1 MQAQLHNATAYNA
14 GTEALKGQTLAVGS
28 AKAAVIQFAAA
39 GGYDGAVTVEIS
51 PDAGTTWFGIQAE
64 SLAAVGTYV
73 SSITSFTSEYRV
85 LVPANVDLRVRM
97 SGGSTG
103 SLTVDALTTAFAAG
117 VAGFVAAPDA
127 PTGLSATVISTSRID
142 LAWTDAA
149 TTETEYRVYRST
161 DGVNYSLID
170 TIAAGRTS
178 YSDTTIAAG
187 TTYYWKVGSYNAGGE
202 ALSSAVSANTL
213 TLSLISYWKL
223 EEASGTRDD
232 TVGSNDLTPT
242 NAPGNAAGK
251 LGNAAAF
258 VGSSSQ
264 RLTKTSNAG
273 LQTGNIDFT
282 VAAWVYPESVTGTQC
297 IIAKTD
303 EDTGNANGYEYML
316 YLNGNKISLLVAN
329 GAAGIQ
335 VLTSDAT
342 VSVNTWYYVEGY
354 HDDAGTLGVAI
365 NTTVKTAARTT
376 TPVANT
382 TSLRFGGV
390 PSKYYL
396 TGRVDDAGFWKRL
409 FTTNERT
416 ALYNSGNG
424 FNSFLP

>member
-1 MQAQLHNATAYNA
+1 MRRDLLTI
-14 GTEALKGQTLAVGS
+14 LA
-28 AKAAVIQFAAA
+28 AAVLKPN
-39 GGYDGAVTVEIS
+39 GASVS
-51 PDAGTTWFGIQAE
+51 PPT
-64 SLAAVGTYV
+64 
-73 SSITSFTSEYRV
+73 
-85 LVPANVDLRVRM
+85 
-97 SGGSTG
+97 
-103 SLTVDALTTAFAAG
+103 
-117 VAGFVAAPDA
+117 A
-127 PTGLSATVISTSRID
+127 PTGLLATVISTSRID
-142 LAWTDAA
+142 LAWTDNADD
-149 TTETEYRVYRST
+149 ETEQRIYRSPDNIT
-161 DGVNYSLID
+161 FTLLD
-170 TIAAGRTS
+170 TIAADLET
-178 YSDTTIAAG
+178 YSDTTITAG
-187 TTYYWKVGSYNAGGE
+187 TTYYYKVAAYNAGGE

-213 TLSLISYWKL
+213 TLSLISYWKM

-232 TVGSNDLTPT
+232 AVGSNDLTPT

-258 VGSSSQ
+258 VGASSQ
-264 RLTKTSNAG
+264 QLTKTSNAG

-282 VAAWVYPESVTGTQC
+282 IAAWVYPESVTGTQC

-316 YLNGNKISLLVAN
+316 YLNGNKVSLLVAN
-329 GAAGIQ
+329 GATGIQ

-354 HDDAGTLGVAI
+354 HDDAGTLGVVV

-376 TPVANT
+376 TPVANS
-382 TSLRFGGV
+382 TSLRFGGI
-390 PSKYYL
+390 PSKYHL
-396 TGRVDDAGFWKRL
+396 TGRVDEAGFWKRL